1 MPTPELLLS
10 ALQGFA
16 MGGGLIIA
24 IGAQNAFVLKMG
36 LLRRHLLP
44 VVLFCFLSDAALIA
58 AGVGGFGSLVAAFPL
73 LTDAAAKVYLTAS
86 VTERARRRH
95 LEFSERGNVIGYEQ
109 VLQELQRRDAIDSE
123 RDDSPLRPA
132 DDAVVIETD
141 GRPIEDLAKEIV
153 ALVRAR

>member
-1 MPTPELLLS
+1 MELL
-10 ALQGFA
+10 
-16 MGGGLIIA
+16 
-24 IGAQNAFVLKMG
+24 
-36 LLRRHLLP
+36 
-44 VVLFCFLSDAALIA
+44 
-58 AGVGGFGSLVAAFPL
+58 
-73 LTDAAAKVYLTAS
+73 
-86 VTERARRRH
+86 
-95 LEFSERGNVIGYEQ
+95 ERGNVIGYEQ